1 MSDGAFRFRL
11 EREFAARKAKNS
23 RFSLRA
29 FATLLGADHS
39 TVAQVLRGT
48 RPAPKESI
56 RSWGR
61 KLGMQREE
69 MAAYIAA
76 EHVPEAAT
84 LERQEQ
90 LRHWTAEAMAIV
102 DDPIHWE
109 IVQIKPEQL
118 ESKKIA
124 AQIGATS
131 DQVNIAL
138 ARLLRLGLLGDPYK
152 DEAEFKTRA
161 LSKIREKAAWR
172 IR

>member
-1 MSDGAFRFRL
+1 MSDGAFRARL
-11 EREFAARKAKNS
+11 EREFASRKAKNS

-39 TVAQVLRGT
+39 TVAQVMRGT

-61 KLGMQREE
+61 KLGMEREE
-69 MAAYIAA
+69 VAAYIAA
-76 EHVPEAAT
+76 EHVPESAT
-84 LERQEQ
+84 LQRQAQ
-90 LRHWTAEAMAIV
+90 LRHWTAEAMSIV
-102 DDPIHWE
+102 EDPIHWE
-109 IVQIKPEQL
+109 IVQMRPEQL

-131 DQVNIAL
+131 DKVNIAL
-138 ARLLRLGLLGDPYK
+138 ARLLRLGLLDGDYQ
-152 DEAEFKTRA
+152 DESEFKTVA